1 VKPHFASLCLMKDFF
16 EAVDRAF
23 NTRGGSNPRTASSGT
38 EDSSGTASIGTG
50 EFSNDFLVRVASG
63 TRASLP
69 R

>member
-1 VKPHFASLCLMKDFF
+1 MKDFF

-23 NTRGGSNPRTASSGT
+23 IQEAARIPAPLSAGT

-50 EFSNDFLVRVASG
+50 EFSSDFLVRVASG